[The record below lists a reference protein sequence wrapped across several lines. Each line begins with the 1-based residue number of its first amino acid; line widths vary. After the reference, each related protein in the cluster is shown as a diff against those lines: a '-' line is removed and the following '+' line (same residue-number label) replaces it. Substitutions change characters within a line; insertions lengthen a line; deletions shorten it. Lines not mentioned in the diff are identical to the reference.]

1 MLNFVTVPLVEFGGI
16 GCPVRDLSGIVQQM
30 NEEVT
35 EIGHDLVQ
43 NIALQFNERDLL
55 TSVIRR

>member
-1 MLNFVTVPLVEFGGI
+1 
-16 GCPVRDLSGIVQQM
+16 M
-30 NEEVT
+30 NKEIT

-55 TSVIRR
+55 TAAIRR